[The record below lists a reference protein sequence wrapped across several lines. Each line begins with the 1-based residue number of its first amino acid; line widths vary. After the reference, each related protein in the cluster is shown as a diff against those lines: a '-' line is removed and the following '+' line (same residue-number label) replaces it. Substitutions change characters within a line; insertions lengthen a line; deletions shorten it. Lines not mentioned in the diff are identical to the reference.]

1 MRDKGSQYRFDVSAG
16 ECSWV
21 AIMLGV
27 RCRAGAQVSHALVP
41 EPALPQHRNAVAG
54 FVEAGARQDPS
65 GAEMAFPG
73 AWWAA
78 ADPAITGE
86 IRILLTSKGYL
97 MNPPAS
103 GGGVVSFV
111 DPWRMSMDDE

>member
-1 MRDKGSQYRFDVSAG
+1 MRDIGSQYGVDVSDG

-21 AIMLGV
+21 AITVGMKCQVGV
-27 RCRAGAQVSHALVP
+27 QMSHALVP
-41 EPALPQHRNAVAG
+41 APALPQHRGAVAG
-54 FVEAGARQDPS
+54 YVDACSRRDPS

-78 ADPAITGE
+78 ADPAVTGE

-97 MNPPAS
+97 MNLPAS
-103 GGGVVSFV
+103 GCSMVSFV

>member
-1 MRDKGSQYRFDVSAG
+1 M
-16 ECSWV
+16 
-21 AIMLGV
+21 
-27 RCRAGAQVSHALVP
+27 GAQASHTLVP
-41 EPALPQHRNAVAG
+41 APALPQHRGAVAG
-54 FVEAGARQDPS
+54 FVEACLRRDPS

-97 MNPPAS
+97 MNPPSSSS
-103 GGGVVSFV
+103 GAVSFV
-111 DPWRMSMDDE
+111 DPWRMSMDEE